1 MSAPASAA
9 AVFTLSSPTDLSAL
23 TVGQDVEIDL
33 SLSGL
38 PFPNNTTDFI
48 FNLNTKILFPT
59 SLFQAIPDPTS
70 TSGLTAVVAPGSVF
84 DNNVQ
89 GPLQVANFNAQSS
102 LPAGAAIGN
111 FSESPNVNSGAIG
124 LNGLYYSFMLKAI
137 APGSGSIS
145 FDPSPGA
152 NQYAANET
160 GFNFAPLITSGNLSF
175 TISQASVPEPSS
187 LCMLATGAAAIGHR
201 LLVRRRSAV

>member
-1 MSAPASAA
+1 M
-9 AVFTLSSPTDLSAL
+9 
-23 TVGQDVEIDL
+23 
-33 SLSGL
+33 
-38 PFPNNTTDFI
+38 
-48 FNLNTKILFPT
+48 
-59 SLFQAIPDPTS
+59 
-70 TSGLTAVVAPGSVF
+70 APGSVF

-102 LPAGAAIGN
+102 LTAGAAIGN

-160 GFNFAPLITSGNLSF
+160 GFNFAPLITNGNLSF
-175 TISQASVPEPSS
+175 TISQAAVPEPSS
-187 LCMLATGAAAIGHR
+187 ICMLAIGAAAIGHR